1 VRIRL
6 GAQAMTSNASP
17 ALEVNELTAAYAT
30 QIVLLGLSLRVD
42 FGEWVGLI
50 GPNASGKTTLLHC
63 VAGLVPPVSGGIAIG
78 GCALK
83 SDARE
88 AKRRLGFACAVDRL
102 PELLTGRQCLEVYAA
117 AKGLK
122 CVDAQVLELIELFR
136 CRDLLDQFVATYSLG
151 TRQKLCVLLALLGE
165 PQLIVLDEAFNG
177 LDPRS
182 ALVLKRHLRARV
194 TAGRCGVLLATHDLD
209 VVEHY
214 ADRVALLLER
224 HIVHEWGADEMRA
237 LKSSA
242 ETGFE
247 EALAAAAERA

>member
-1 VRIRL
+1 
-6 GAQAMTSNASP
+6 MTSNASP
-17 ALEVNELTAAYAT
+17 ALEVNALTAAYASR
-30 QIVLLGLSLRVD
+30 IVLSSLSLRVHL
-42 FGEWVGLI
+42 GEWVGLI

-63 VAGLVPPVSGGIAIG
+63 VAGLVPRVLSGGIAIG

-136 CRDLLDQFVATYSLG
+136 CHDLLDQFVETYSLG
-151 TRQKLCVLLALLGE
+151 TRQKLSVLLALLGE

-224 HIVHEWGADEMRA
+224 HIVHEWGADEMKA

-247 EALAAAAERA
+247 EALAAAVGHA